1 MSRDNSNFE
10 QAQKVVNES
19 RRKNH
24 KTAEQIIDEKL
35 ERLLNLD
42 LLAEV
47 SKMDKFDEITR
58 HLSSEERQHF
68 DVEAEE
74 ISGAY
79 SEILQS
85 IANTLKDPEAREQI
99 LDELKRR
106 VG

>member
-24 KTAEQIIDEKL
+24 KTVEQIIDERL

-58 HLSSEERQHF
+58 HLSAEEKQHF